1 MKERDIKTGENV
13 LVLGAGQLGAAVL
26 EYLVPAVT
34 QRDGAVSV
42 IVSPRSWDSR
52 GKLQS
57 ETHQKLAD
65 AGAEF
70 IAVDVADSSTE
81 TLKTHFLDFDT
92 VINCMGFVAGAGT
105 QLKITRAVLEAGVSR
120 YFPWQ
125 FGVNYDVVGKGSG
138 QPVWDEQYDVR
149 TLLREQNATEW
160 VIVSTGMFT
169 SFLFEPAFNVVNLSE
184 KTINALGGWDTQV
197 TVTSP
202 ADIGRLT
209 TEIYLHQPRIV
220 NEVIFVAGETTS
232 YGKLAETVE
241 RTTKQ
246 AFDKNVL
253 TLPDLLNALHLN
265 PDDQMLRYRAAF
277 AREDGMWWPMSNTWN
292 VQNNIPTQDIESWL
306 KTVMSPCVYPA
317 PAARQ
322 TYGHIRG

>member
-1 MKERDIKTGENV
+1 MKEQNVNTGEKV

-26 EYLVPAVT
+26 GELIPALN
-34 QRDGAVSV
+34 QRQGTVAA
-42 IVSPRSWDSR
+42 IVSPRSWDHQ
-52 GKLQS
+52 GKLRS

-70 IAVDVADSSTE
+70 ISVDVANSSIAA
-81 TLKTHFLDFDT
+81 LKTYFAGFDT

-105 QLKITRAVLEAGVSR
+105 QLKITRAVLDAGVRR

-125 FGVNYDVVGKGSG
+125 FGVDYDVVGKGSG

-149 TLLREQNATEW
+149 TLLREQSATEW

-169 SFLFEPAFNVVNLSE
+169 SFLFEPAFDVVNLSE
-184 KTINALGGWDTQV
+184 RTINALGGWETQV

-209 TEIYLHQPRIV
+209 TEIYLHQPRIA
-220 NEVIFVAGETTS
+220 NEVVYVAGETTS

-241 RTTKQ
+241 RVTKQ
-246 AFDKNVL
+246 SFTKGIL
-253 TLPDLLNALHLN
+253 TLPALLDALRLH
-265 PDDQMLRYRAAF
+265 PDDPMLRYRAAF
-277 AREDGMWWPMSNTWN
+277 ARGDGMWWPMSKTWN
-292 VQNNIPTQDIESWL
+292 AQNAIPTQDIASWL
-306 KTVMSPCVYPA
+306 HSV
-317 PAARQ
+317 
-322 TYGHIRG
+322 I

>member
-1 MKERDIKTGENV
+1 MKEYDVKTGEKV

-26 EYLVPAVT
+26 DYLIPAVI
-34 QRDGAVSV
+34 QHNGAVSV
-42 IVSPRSWDSR
+42 IVSPDSR
-52 GKLQS
+52 DKQGNLQS
-57 ETHQKLAD
+57 DIHQKLAD
-65 AGAEF
+65 AGAKF
-70 IAVDVADSSTE
+70 ICVDVGASTIDA
-81 TLKTHFLDFDT
+81 LKTHFADFDT

-105 QLKITRAVLEAGVSR
+105 QIKITRAVLEAGVSR

-169 SFLFEPAFNVVNLSE
+169 SFLFEPAFDVVNLCK
-184 KTINALGGWDTQV
+184 KTINALGGWNTQV

-220 NEVIFVAGETTS
+220 NEVIFIAGETTS
-232 YGKLAETVE
+232 YEKLAETVE
-241 RTTKQ
+241 RVTNQTFTK
-246 AFDKNVL
+246 DVL
-253 TLPDLLNALHLN
+253 TLPALLDELHLN
-265 PDDQMLRYRAAF
+265 PDNPMLRYRAAF
-277 AREDGMWWPMSNTWN
+277 ARGDGVWWPMSNTWN
-292 VQNNIPTQDIESWL
+292 VQNNMPTQNIESWL
-306 KTVMSPCVYPA
+306 KTV
-317 PAARQ
+317 
-322 TYGHIRG
+322 I